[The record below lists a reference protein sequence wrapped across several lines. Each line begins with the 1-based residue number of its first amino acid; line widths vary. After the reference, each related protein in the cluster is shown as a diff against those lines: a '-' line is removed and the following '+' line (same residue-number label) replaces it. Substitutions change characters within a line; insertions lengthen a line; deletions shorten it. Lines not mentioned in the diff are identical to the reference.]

1 MDLPAIVIMA
11 AAPQGSWQL
20 ESTHRKKP
28 CFDAES
34 GPNPFGHTRALESP
48 FFDPKLKQGSKPWT
62 EESHIYI
69 YIYISISLGQH
80 GQERSQ
86 VEGWKF
92 KVTISIE
99 LTARS

>member
-1 MDLPAIVIMA
+1 MDLPAVVIMA

-69 YIYISISLGQH
+69 YIYIYQHISRPARTGAFTSR
-80 GQERSQ
+80 G
-86 VEGWKF
+86 VE
-92 KVTISIE
+92 IQSHNIN
-99 LTARS
+99 